1 MTGIGTG
8 RAKIDDLSLQL
19 ELRSVNHRFLD
30 LSLRLPPALSDLEPH
45 LRQRIAAVV
54 DRGRITVNAELESQ
68 VSRLEVEF
76 DRVAL
81 EEFLSSARRLARDL
95 DVEDDLRLSSLVNV
109 EGIFRR
115 REKEIPRKRREE
127 LLDRALE
134 QALERFQRMREKE
147 GGKLA
152 RDLGRRLTRVEKELA
167 IVRRRSQ
174 GMGRE
179 LRERLEHRLRLAEAK
194 DAVDP
199 QRLAAEVA
207 LLVDR
212 ATISEEVERLESH
225 LGQFRESLASEDPV
239 AKRLG
244 FLLQEMHREVNT
256 TGSKAVQI
264 EVTHAVVRMKEEL
277 ESMREQI
284 QNLE

>member
-1 MTGIGTG
+1 
-8 RAKIDDLSLQL
+8 
-19 ELRSVNHRFLD
+19 
-30 LSLRLPPALSDLEPH
+30 
-45 LRQRIAAVV
+45 
-54 DRGRITVNAELESQ
+54 
-68 VSRLEVEF
+68 
-76 DRVAL
+76 
-81 EEFLSSARRLARDL
+81 
-95 DVEDDLRLSSLVNV
+95 
-109 EGIFRR
+109 
-115 REKEIPRKRREE
+115 
-127 LLDRALE
+127 
-134 QALERFQRMREKE
+134 MREKE